1 MRILIGGGGEVGYL
15 TARRLS
21 REGNEVTIVEQNAER
36 CAHLEEVLDARV
48 VRGSA
53 SSPETLREA
62 GIRDTELLIAVSD
75 SDEVNLLAC
84 LIAQAESAATVKVA
98 SLRTHE
104 ADHWRALCGTVS
116 LKIDLIIHSESELA
130 SRILRVLG
138 TPGVSDIVDFAGGR
152 VKLFGMG
159 IDEGSWVA
167 GKTLAELDRTGP
179 PKNSLIA
186 MIFRGAEVI
195 IPHGSDVLL
204 PGDQIYIIT
213 RSIDLEKVIEFMG
226 LHRSARLERVF
237 ILGGKQLS
245 IWMAQALEKRGVD
258 VKLFERDAARCE
270 KISQVL
276 DSTVVVHAD
285 GTDEAAL
292 IEENIRDAS
301 AYLAFTND
309 DEDNIIASLLAR
321 RLGAQK
327 VVALVNRLNYLPM
340 AHRLGISTTV
350 SPRLHAVDR
359 ILQFVRKGRVL
370 SVTTFREEEAEAIE
384 LVAAAES
391 RYVGK
396 KLKDVRLPNGAI
408 VGAIARAGGAV
419 IVPRGEESIEPGD
432 GVIFFPRKRVVHDL
446 ESAFLWSRGG
456 GRLDPGS
463 GPWACAGAFPARVG
477 GHYGAP
483 GRRRLDRLQ
492 RRPQAAPLQLDDH
505 GRCGRPAGMA
515 KPAAGDGAF
524 ASRRNSAG
532 HADLD
537 RHRRVR
543 WPAVFFLA
551 ALQRSHRRHIRGCL
565 GLHHHRRHSAAPG

>member
-1 MRILIGGGGEVGYL
+1 MQMRILIAGGGEVGYL

-21 REGNEVTIVEQNAER
+21 REGNEVTIVEQSAER
-36 CAHLEEVLDARV
+36 CAHLEELLDARV

-53 SSPETLREA
+53 SSPETLQEV

-84 LIAQAESAATVKVA
+84 LIAQAKSAATVKVA
-98 SLRTHE
+98 GLRTHE
-104 ADHWRALCGTVS
+104 ADHWRALCEAVG

-179 PKNSLIA
+179 KNSLIT

-213 RSIDLEKVIEFMG
+213 RSSDLEKVFGFMG
-226 LHRSARLERVF
+226 LHSGVRLERVF

-245 IWMAQALEKRGVD
+245 IWMAQELEKRGVE

-270 KISQVL
+270 KISKVL

-285 GTDEAAL
+285 GTDEATL

-301 AYLAFTND
+301 AYLAFTNH

-327 VVALVNRLNYLPM
+327 LVALVNRLNYLPM
-340 AHRLGISTTV
+340 AHRLGIATTV

-396 KLKDVRLPNGAI
+396 KLKDVRLPKGAI
-408 VGAIARAGGAV
+408 VGAIARPGGEV

-432 GVIFFPRKRVVHDL
+432 RVIFFTLERVVHEL
-446 ESAFLWSRGG
+446 ESAFLVE
-456 GRLDPGS
+456 P
-463 GPWACAGAFPARVG
+463 
-477 GHYGAP
+477 
-483 GRRRLDRLQ
+483 RRR
-492 RRPQAAPLQLDDH
+492 
-505 GRCGRPAGMA
+505 PA
-515 KPAAGDGAF
+515 
-524 ASRRNSAG
+524 
-532 HADLD
+532 
-537 RHRRVR
+537 
-543 WPAVFFLA
+543 
-551 ALQRSHRRHIRGCL
+551 
-565 GLHHHRRHSAAPG
+565 